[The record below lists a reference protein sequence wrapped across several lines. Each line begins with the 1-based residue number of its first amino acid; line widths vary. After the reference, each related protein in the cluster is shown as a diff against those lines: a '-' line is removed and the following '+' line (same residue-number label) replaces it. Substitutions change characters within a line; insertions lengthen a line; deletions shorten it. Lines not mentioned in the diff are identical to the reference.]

1 MIVDLFLVYQFIKR
15 LATPFDEWKAYD
27 LGIIDDRGE
36 ILLKRRN
43 MTREQRDNWDKFDVL
58 VLKLKRLLEKIPG
71 GRSRL
76 ASYAA
81 ALWLIKEGEDRD
93 ANMLT
98 EETLEDELSRYIQ
111 QVRESFD
118 FDELNEVFDKPYP
131 YDLDI
136 RDVTAR
142 AFITLPDRT
151 RMMVSFMKKPGGV
164 WDVIFERNGSMDV
177 TGKGDQYKVFSTVI
191 AVIQEFVE
199 KVQPEKITFG
209 ADKTNSDSRSNL
221 YDRMIRRFA
230 KRAGYNFTSQEVSGS
245 TYFTLMK
252 EEAPT
257 VNVGS
262 GNIAGVGVG
271 PDGEPGVS
279 PSAMKRYKKRNKKKL
294 KKFVDMMDNKKE

>member
-15 LATPFDEWKAYD
+15 LATPFDEWKAYE

-43 MTREQRDNWDKFDVL
+43 MTKEQRDNWGKFDVL

-93 ANMLT
+93 VNMIT
-98 EETLEDELSRYIQ
+98 EETLEDELSRYIE

-118 FDELNEVFDKPYP
+118 FDEE
-131 YDLDI
+131 
-136 RDVTAR
+136 
-142 AFITLPDRT
+142 
-151 RMMVSFMKKPGGV
+151 S
-164 WDVIFERNGSMDV
+164 
-177 TGKGDQYKVFSTVI
+177 
-191 AVIQEFVE
+191 
-199 KVQPEKITFG
+199 
-209 ADKTNSDSRSNL
+209 
-221 YDRMIRRFA
+221 
-230 KRAGYNFTSQEVSGS
+230 
-245 TYFTLMK
+245 
-252 EEAPT
+252 PT